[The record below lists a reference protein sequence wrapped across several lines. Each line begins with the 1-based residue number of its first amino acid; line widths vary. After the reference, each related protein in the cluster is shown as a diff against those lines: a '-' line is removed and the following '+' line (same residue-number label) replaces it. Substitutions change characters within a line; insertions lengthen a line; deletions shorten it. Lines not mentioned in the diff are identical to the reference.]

1 MPRTPTLRYVQRIQ
15 VGVRLRTSGGL
26 GRVDRRQPF
35 PYITPLNRCLT
46 SYLRANKRLSAGEKG
61 YGGVS
66 MLDHDSSGEGGD
78 MKTALRQE
86 LQAHLL
92 DYSLR
97 FGDFTLTSGRKSDY
111 YIDGKQTTLRS
122 RGAYLV
128 ARLILDELKNAAVDA
143 IGGPTLGADPVIGAV
158 VALAALEDISLVGF
172 IVRKEPK
179 RHGTQRWIEGPLQP
193 GMRVAVFD
201 DTVTTGGSLKHAI
214 DQVEAAQCTV
224 VKVLVIVD
232 RQEGAGQHFARWGYP
247 LQALFTIDEL
257 KAARTS

>member
-1 MPRTPTLRYVQRIQ
+1 MQT
-15 VGVRLRTSGGL
+15 
-26 GRVDRRQPF
+26 
-35 PYITPLNRCLT
+35 
-46 SYLRANKRLSAGEKG
+46 E
-61 YGGVS
+61 
-66 MLDHDSSGEGGD
+66 
-78 MKTALRQE
+78 LRQE

-92 DYSLR
+92 KYSLR

-128 ARLILDELKNAAVDA
+128 AQLILDELKNTGAEAV
-143 IGGPTLGADPVIGAV
+143 GGPTLGADPVIGAV
-158 VALAALEDISLVGF
+158 VALAALERVPLIGF
-172 IVRKEPK
+172 IVRKEAK
-179 RHGTQRWIEGPLQP
+179 GHGTQRLIEGPLQP

-224 VKVLVIVD
+224 VKTLAIVD
-232 RQEGAGQHFARWGYP
+232 RQEGARQNFVLWGYP
-247 LQALFTIDEL
+247 FHALFTIDEL

>member
-1 MPRTPTLRYVQRIQ
+1 MGHDGISR
-15 VGVRLRTSGGL
+15 
-26 GRVDRRQPF
+26 
-35 PYITPLNRCLT
+35 
-46 SYLRANKRLSAGEKG
+46 
-61 YGGVS
+61 
-66 MLDHDSSGEGGD
+66 LDHDSIGEGGD

-92 DYSLR
+92 EYSLR

-128 ARLILDELKNAAVDA
+128 AQLILDELKNTTVDA

-158 VALAALEDISLVGF
+158 VALAALENISLIGF

-179 RHGTQRWIEGPLQP
+179 RHGTQQLVEGPLQP

-201 DTVTTGGSLKHAI
+201 DTVTTGASLKHVI
-214 DQVEAAQCTV
+214 DQVKAAQCTV
-224 VKVLVIVD
+224 VKVLAIVD
-232 RQEGAGQHFARWGYP
+232 RQEGARQNFAQWGYP
-247 LQALFTIDEL
+247 WHAFFTIDEL

>member
-1 MPRTPTLRYVQRIQ
+1 M
-15 VGVRLRTSGGL
+15 
-26 GRVDRRQPF
+26 
-35 PYITPLNRCLT
+35 N
-46 SYLRANKRLSAGEKG
+46 
-61 YGGVS
+61 
-66 MLDHDSSGEGGD
+66 
-78 MKTALRQE
+78 TALRRE
-86 LQAHLL
+86 LRAHLL
-92 DYSLR
+92 EYSLR

-128 ARLILDELKNAAVDA
+128 AQLILDELKDAGVDA

-158 VALAALEDISLVGF
+158 AALAALENIPLVGF
-172 IVRKEPK
+172 IVRKEAK
-179 RHGTQRWIEGPLQP
+179 EHGTQRLIEGPLQP

-224 VKVLVIVD
+224 VKVFAIVD
-232 RQEGAGQHFARWGYP
+232 RQEGARQNFAQWGYP
-247 LQALFTIDEL
+247 LHALFTIDEL